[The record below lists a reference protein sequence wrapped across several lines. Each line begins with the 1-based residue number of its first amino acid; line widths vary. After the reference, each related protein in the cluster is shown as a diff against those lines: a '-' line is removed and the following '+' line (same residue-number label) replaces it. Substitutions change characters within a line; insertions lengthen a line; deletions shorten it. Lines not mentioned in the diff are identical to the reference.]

1 MWFPREMLINENTK
15 ILEQGKV
22 YKLQTNYKL
31 QHRLGERGK
40 GGKIKAEGVNC
51 PKNFDPAL

>member
-15 ILEQGKV
+15 ILGQGKV
-22 YKLQTNYKL
+22 YRVYKL

>member
-15 ILEQGKV
+15 ILGHDKV
-22 YKLQTNYKL
+22 YRGLQTTTSL
-31 QHRLGERGK
+31 RGEGER
-40 GGKIKAEGVNC
+40 GKIKAEGVNC